1 MEKIE
6 LFLETKGLK
15 ITKKVTPTHDGKIN
29 IIYEIVQERC
39 DTESSYIEYARLSIF
54 VSDNDEEDITSD
66 LDAKQLRDFNKGKK
80 EPLFCFVAWING
92 DGTKTYKNFGK
103 LIMFYMM
110 LDLSQDYKFIIKLDN
125 SSGSKETYKF
135 FGFKDFNGDEEEIMS
150 SVLLPQIK
158 RKMTRITY
166 EK

>member
-1 MEKIE
+1 MEEIE
-6 LFLETKGLK
+6 FFLETKGLK
-15 ITKKVTPTHDGKIN
+15 ITKKMIPTHDGKIN
-29 IIYEIVQERC
+29 ITYVIVQERG
-39 DTESSYIEYARLSIF
+39 DTEYARLSIF

-166 EK
+166 EN

>member
-1 MEKIE
+1 MEEIE

-15 ITKKVTPTHDGKIN
+15 IKKKMIPTHDGKIN
-29 IIYEIVQERC
+29 ITYEIVQEHG
-39 DTESSYIEYARLSIF
+39 DTEYARLSIF

-80 EPLFCFVAWING
+80 KPLFCFVAWING

-150 SVLLPQIK
+150 SVLLPQII

>member
-15 ITKKVTPTHDGKIN
+15 ITKKVMPTHDGKIN
-29 IIYEIVQERC
+29 IIYEIIQECC
-39 DTESSYIEYARLSIF
+39 DTEYARLSVF

-66 LDAKQLRDFNKGKK
+66 LDAKQLRAFNKGKK

-110 LDLSQDYKFIIKLDN
+110 LDLSQNNKFIIKLDN